1 MRKSIEK
8 KIEQRIKSSKK
19 GSIFTA
25 DDFLNIGSK
34 TSINRALSRLKEK
47 GIITRVAQGIYINPK
62 ISSLLGPLLPDLN
75 TIAKEIADRDKARI
89 IPTGTH
95 ALNLLG
101 LSTQVPLNL
110 VYLTDGSPRTIKVGN
125 STIKFK
131 KTSPKNLSIKG
142 DISSL
147 VIQALKII
155 GKENVTN
162 EQYVK
167 LRNALKEEEANTL
180 YNDMQL
186 APSWMREIF
195 ADLLHYYYE

>member
-1 MRKSIEK
+1 MRKTIEK
-8 KIEQRIKSSKK
+8 RIEQRIKSSKK

-47 GIITRVAQGIYINPK
+47 GIITRVAQGIYIKPK
-62 ISSLLGPLLPDLN
+62 ISSILGPLLPDLN
-75 TIAKEIADRDKARI
+75 TIAKEIAERDKARI
-89 IPTGTH
+89 IPTGMY

-101 LSTQVPLNL
+101 LSTQVPLNI
-110 VYLTDGSPRTIKVGN
+110 VYLTDGSPRIIKVGN

-147 VIQALKII
+147 VIQALKVI

-162 EQYVK
+162 EHYVK
-167 LRNALKEEEANTL
+167 LRNALKEEKANTL

-195 ADLLHYYYE
+195 ADLLQYYYE

>member
-1 MRKSIEK
+1 MRKTIEK
-8 KIEQRIKSSKK
+8 KIEQKIKSSKK

-25 DDFLNIGSK
+25 DDFLNMGSK
-34 TSINRALSRLKEK
+34 TSVNRALSRLKEK
-47 GIITRVAQGIYINPK
+47 KVITRVAQGIYINPK
-62 ISSLLGPLLPDLN
+62 ISSILGPLLPDLN

-89 IPTGTH
+89 IPTGTY

-131 KTSPKNLSIKG
+131 KTSPKNLAIKG

-147 VIQALKII
+147 VIQALKVI

-167 LRNALKEEEANTL
+167 LRNALKEEDINTL

-195 ADLLHYYYE
+195 ADLLQYYNE